1 VLVSELID
9 LTLNQ
14 WLYPGGDEQPQFDTL
29 QSDIDDSTDTI
40 VLSGRAEFVPRDTL
54 LEIGGEQILV
64 FGSSGST
71 VTVAQRGFAGTTPAA
86 HAAGT
91 VAWIDPSFTR
101 KELLNA
107 LRGLIGKLIT
117 WGVYDRYVDTSNTF
131 DNRGVLTA
139 PARTQR
145 IHSITV
151 RRATSSVEQYT
162 TYTTRGTDW
171 IEYNAFDPLKFQIK
185 RANSIGQTMNVVCVR
200 DFDLPDSESDDLTVD
215 IRIPV
220 GLQEDLPMALAGQV
234 LKGRQ
239 VPQALVDRIREVLA
253 SNGQNPGIVG
263 SIGDALLNAFK
274 RDAIVAERR
283 RLDSIDEPGFEWQA
297 RR

>member
-1 VLVSELID
+1 MLVSELID

-29 QSDIDDSTDTI
+29 LTSIDENDTTI
-40 VLSGRAEFVPRDTL
+40 VLTGRAEFVPRDSL

-64 FGSSGST
+64 SETSGAT

-86 HAAGT
+86 HAAGDI
-91 VAWIDPSFTR
+91 AWIDPSFTR

-107 LRGLIGKLIT
+107 LRALIAKFIT
-117 WGVYDRYVDTSNTF
+117 WGVYDRYVDTSNAY
-131 DNRGVLTA
+131 DNRSVLTA
-139 PARTQR
+139 PAGTQR

-151 RRATSSVEQYT
+151 RKATS
-162 TYTTRGTDW
+162 TYELYNVWTTRGSDW
-171 IEYNAFDPLKFQIK
+171 IEYPAFDPLKFLIK
-185 RANSIGQTMNVVCVR
+185 RSSSIGQSMSVVCVR
-200 DFDLPDSESDDLTVD
+200 DFTLPSAESDDLTTD
-215 IRIPV
+215 IRIPA

-253 SNGQNPGIVG
+253 QNGQNPGIVG
-263 SIGDALLNAFK
+263 SIGDALLNSFK